1 NQQKRS
7 YRDLPVRYFENGKV
21 YRKEQRGELSGLSR
35 LWAFTIDDGHLFIRP
50 DQIETEVNG
59 VLNLI
64 LEVLKT
70 FNLDFKI
77 FLATRPEKYEGSL
90 EIWEKAE
97 TQLKSVLDNSGLAYT
112 VNDGD
117 GAFYGP
123 KIDFAFQDALGRSWD
138 GPTVQLDFTMPE
150 RFDLSYVGADNTEH
164 RPVMIHRALY
174 GSYERFFMIL
184 IEHFNGKFPLWL
196 APQQIR
202 ILPITDD
209 NLDYAQ
215 QIAAEL
221 SSFRVSID
229 DRAWTI
235 GKKIRAAHND
245 RIPYMVILGE
255 AEQKQ
260 NSISIRD
267 RNQSEKSGVKL
278 SDFITHLANEYQEKR
293 IEPDF
298 LQ

>member
-1 NQQKRS
+1 
-7 YRDLPVRYFENGKV
+7 
-21 YRKEQRGELSGLSR
+21 
-35 LWAFTIDDGHLFIRP
+35 
-50 DQIETEVNG
+50 
-59 VLNLI
+59 
-64 LEVLKT
+64 
-70 FNLDFKI
+70 
-77 FLATRPEKYEGSL
+77 
-90 EIWEKAE
+90 
-97 TQLKSVLDNSGLAYT
+97 
-112 VNDGD
+112 
-117 GAFYGP
+117 
-123 KIDFAFQDALGRSWD
+123 
-138 GPTVQLDFTMPE
+138 MPE

-209 NLDYAQ
+209 NLNYAQ